1 MANAELPGG
10 RMRHALRSAIPL
22 FALLFAVSSFA
33 SITGTV
39 MNGDGLAIAGAKIS
53 VYVPGTIDVR
63 RDRVVSA
70 TPLRKSLGTATTDA
84 NGSFRVDVPKEQSFV
99 DLRVG
104 ACR

>member
-1 MANAELPGG
+1 
-10 RMRHALRSAIPL
+10 MRHALRSAIPL

-53 VYVPGTIDVR
+53 VYVPETIDVR

-70 TPLRKSLGTATTDA
+70 TPLRKSHQATMAPPDPSARITGD
-84 NGSFRVDVPKEQSFV
+84 
-99 DLRVG
+99 
-104 ACR
+104 C